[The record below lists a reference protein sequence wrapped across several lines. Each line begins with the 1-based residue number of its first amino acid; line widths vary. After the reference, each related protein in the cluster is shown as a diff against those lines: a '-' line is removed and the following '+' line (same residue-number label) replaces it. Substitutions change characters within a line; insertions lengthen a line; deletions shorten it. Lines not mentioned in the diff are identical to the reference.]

1 MSGYDI
7 GDTVADI
14 RISDPEGRL
23 QPLSAQ
29 IGERGLLVFVL
40 RGTWCAICVE
50 QMNTIQRNYHR
61 FVGQGVTTVFQT
73 PEAEGPVHTYK
84 ISQPTPLQYGLH
96 PDPNLSALEQF
107 IQRDSIGLLPAVY
120 LLNRDLRVVWRHLGE
135 HSEDRPSNTRLLEAI
150 QNHLIDPARLRG
162 DAAASNG

>member
-7 GDTVADI
+7 GDTLTDI
-14 RISDPEGRL
+14 RVSDPLGHL
-23 QPLSAQ
+23 KLLSDQ

-50 QMNTIQRNYHR
+50 QMTTIQRNYHR
-61 FVGQGVTTVFQT
+61 FVGQGVTSVFLT

-96 PDPNLSALEQF
+96 PDPELSALEQF

-120 LLNRDLRVVWRHLGE
+120 LIDHNLRVVWRHLGE
-135 HSEDRPSNTRLLEAI
+135 HSEDRPSNTRLLQI
-150 QNHLIDPARLRG
+150 IDAVLPNPAQ
-162 DAAASNG
+162 

>member
-1 MSGYDI
+1 
-7 GDTVADI
+7 
-14 RISDPEGRL
+14 
-23 QPLSAQ
+23 LSAQ

-61 FVGQGVTTVFQT
+61 FVGQGVTTVFLT

-150 QNHLIDPARLRG
+150 QTNLANPAVFA
-162 DAAASNG
+162 D